1 MQTPVSPT
9 NFASSHQRTKPG
21 PSALVRRVFLFVS
34 LFPFSKTAQSQ
45 RPDLITENS
54 LITSSVMPSKQF
66 DYSFQIVL
74 PRYTQESR
82 LIGDVIT
89 PLDSRRQLPRSHL
102 FIHNP
107 TCRFKTRSINL
118 KARLET
124 KRSARQVPPQK
135 SARQKRRRE

>member
-107 TCRFKTRSINL
+107 TCRLNQKYQSQGDWRPSEAQD
-118 KARLET
+118 KSPT
-124 KRSARQVPPQK
+124 KK
-135 SARQKRRRE
+135 SARQKRGRE